1 MHIQSLKTC
10 ALALLA
16 AVSFASAASAEDDPA
31 PFNKWRIELSGGR
44 ATDAGQVQFRVTPHE
59 GEAIVVTT
67 LISNGRGEL
76 AIAHAVHDAFK
87 KQLPAKRFGADLVA
101 GQVVLLKPRQGE
113 ADFVV
118 ELVESSVPGIRFHL
132 KRG

>member
-16 AVSFASAASAEDDPA
+16 AASFASAASAQDAPA

-44 ATDAGQVQFRVTPHE
+44 ATDAGQVQFRVTPQQ
-59 GEAIVVTT
+59 GEAILVTAQ
-67 LISNGRGEL
+67 IANGRGEM
-76 AIAHAVHDAFK
+76 AIAHAIHEAFK
-87 KQLPAKRFGADLVA
+87 KDLPMKRFSIDLVA
-101 GQVVLLKPRQGE
+101 AQQVLLKTRQEEG
-113 ADFVV
+113 DFLV
-118 ELVESSVPGIRFHL
+118 ELVDASIPGIHVHL